1 MTRTTNARIA
11 GFTYLFYAAIGICSE
26 LLMHHARGGGERSPD
41 LNPADFSEP
50 TLFSKVK
57 EKAARESGLSF
68 CDAFVTLP
76 PGFFWVCP
84 KVVDLTNR
92 NVKSRR
98 LRP

>member
-57 EKAARESGLSF
+57 EKAARESGLLLFVPRFVPNGSKFNFFSGF
-68 CDAFVTLP
+68 CVFSLLSTGAAA
-76 PGFFWVCP
+76 
-84 KVVDLTNR
+84 R
-92 NVKSRR
+92 
-98 LRP
+98 